1 MLFAGLHPSWAQ
13 AVEAA
18 CGEDTSQ
25 SEARRAHDCH
35 SKGLELFESGD
46 FRQSKAFFEK
56 ARALHPRPIMQYN
69 IGSCCEAIANESPD
83 TAPLTRTEKNE
94 KLAHIRCA
102 IDAFEQYLSEE
113 PSSPK
118 RAALLRRIDSFRA
131 REQALVRPPP
141 APKPSK
147 KPPPKGPPPS
157 LSPAPWIIAGGGAL
171 GLVAGIVLAALA
183 VNRSD
188 DAQAAEVQIERAE
201 LHDEATTLAL
211 GANIAFVGGG
221 VLMGAGIAWGI
232 VDVVFTNQA
241 RAQVSIRY

>member
-1 MLFAGLHPSWAQ
+1 MLVAPAYPSLAH

-18 CGEDTSQ
+18 CGEDATQ

-35 SKGLELFESGD
+35 SKGLELFEKGE
-46 FRQSKAFFEK
+46 FRESKAFFEK
-56 ARALHPRPIMQYN
+56 ARVLHPRPIMHYN
-69 IGSCCEAIANESPD
+69 IGSCCEAIANERPD
-83 TAPLTRTEKNE
+83 TAPLTRVEKNE
-94 KLAHIRCA
+94 KLAHVRCA
-102 IDAFEQYLSEE
+102 IEAFEQYLNEE

-131 REQALVRPPP
+131 REQALLRPPP
-141 APKPSK
+141 RS
-147 KPPPKGPPPS
+147 KPPPKGPPPTP
-157 LSPAPWIIAGGGAL
+157 SPAPWIVAGGGAL

-183 VNRSD
+183 VDRSD
-188 DAQAAEVQIERAE
+188 EAQAAEVQIERAE
-201 LHDEATTLAL
+201 LHDQATTLAL
-211 GANIAFVGGG
+211 GANIAFVAGG